1 MGKLENQQ
9 TDKTKQTNNRC
20 IEHSSIEFLANIEL
34 KSNKNNNNSCLFRN
48 GRISKALRI
57 N

>member
-9 TDKTKQTNNRC
+9 TDKTKQTNSRC